1 MVSDLLILTWD
12 FFYWFLLL
20 SEVEEKNNFL
30 TWRLLSLYSCEP
42 FLYLSMHKCVPT
54 YALVPLCLFCPDC
67 CCTWVSSAVCMNQ
80 ICPIKGQTY
89 CLHHTMQSVIIIIKN
104 KPKQNPSRYEISVK
118 IRCYF
123 CQLWASSEVLYSRMF
138 VPDKVL
144 LFPDTWVLFNVWRFF
159 NLVFFF

>member
-1 MVSDLLILTWD
+1 MVSNLVILTWD

-20 SEVEEKNNFL
+20 SEIEEKNNFL
-30 TWRLLSLYSCEP
+30 TSVLVQLWTFSVLVHAQMRAYICTCPSVFVLPRLLLYMSVLSCLHESD
-42 FLYLSMHKCVPT
+42 LSYQGT
-54 YALVPLCLFCPDC
+54 NIL
-67 CCTWVSSAVCMNQ
+67 
-80 ICPIKGQTY
+80 

-144 LFPDTWVLFNVWRFF
+144 LFSDTWVLFNVWRFF